1 MTTTVAASS
10 AGRLEAAFREKFV
23 GSAKLFERS
32 SRLFPN
38 GVTHDSR
45 YLQPFPIFAHQ
56 ALGSKKTDVDGNEL
70 IDYWAGHGAMLLG
83 HSHPAIVAAV
93 QRQVAKSTHPG
104 ACHELEIEWAEWVRR
119 LVPSAELLRFTNSG
133 TEATLMAI
141 RVSRIASGRTKVI
154 KFAGHFHGWHDSM
167 IISSE
172 PPHPANVLSGTEP
185 TSDDYVTPGVTSGVS
200 GDVIIVPPNDLTA
213 LARAIDEHQPA
224 CVIHEGNGSRW
235 GFVPARAEFI
245 RGVRQLTR
253 DKGIIFILDE
263 VITGFRVAPGG
274 FQEVCGVQPDLSTFA
289 KVLAGGLP
297 GGVLVG
303 RADLMQALAFGN
315 SFGKKMKH
323 PGTYNGNPLSAA
335 AGIAALEIVATG
347 HPTRRAT
354 EIATLLRRELNVLF
368 ATKSLNWV
376 AYGDFSAIKILP
388 NYDGAAPNGDDF
400 LPYNG
405 DWRKLDGK
413 QDATLG
419 TAFRQ
424 ALLLGGVDW
433 MGWGGSTSAA
443 HSEEDIARTV
453 GGFSSAID
461 RLRDDGFVRH

>member
-1 MTTTVAASS
+1 MAAAVFPS
-10 AGRLEAAFREKFV
+10 GRLEAAYRERFPN
-23 GSAKLFERS
+23 SAKLFERS

-45 YLQPFPIFAHQ
+45 YLQPFPIFAATAH
-56 ALGSKKTDVDGNEL
+56 GSKKTDVDGHDL
-70 IDYWAGHGAMLLG
+70 IDYWVGHGALLLG

-119 LVPSAELLRFTNSG
+119 LVPSVEWLRFTNSG

-141 RVSRIASGRTKVI
+141 RVCRIATGRTKII
-154 KFAGHFHGWHDSM
+154 KFAGHFHGWHDAV

-172 PPHPANVLSGTEP
+172 PPHPDNVLAGEP
-185 TSDDYVTPGVTSGVS
+185 PEADDYPTPGVTPGVF
-200 GDVIIVPPNDLTA
+200 GDVVIVPPNDLAA

-224 CVIHEGNGSRW
+224 CVIHEGNGARW
-235 GFVPARAEFI
+235 GFVPARPDFL

-253 DKGIIFILDE
+253 DKGVIFILDE

-274 FQEVCGVQPDLSTFA
+274 FQEVCGIQPDLSTFA

-297 GGVLVG
+297 GGLLAG

-315 SFGKKMKH
+315 PLGKKMKH

-347 HPTRRAT
+347 HPCRRAN
-354 EIATLLRRELNVLF
+354 EMAALLRKELNLLF
-368 ATKSLNWV
+368 AKKSVNWI

-388 NYDGAAPNGDDF
+388 NYDGPRPDGDDF
-400 LPYNG
+400 LPYGG
-405 DWRKLDGK
+405 DWRKLDVK
-413 QDATLG
+413 QDAALSQ
-419 TAFRQ
+419 AFRC

-443 HSEEDIARTV
+443 HDENDIGRTV
-453 GGFSSAID
+453 EGFSQAID
-461 RLRDDGFVRH
+461 WLRGDGFLR